1 MRAVT
6 WQGNEK
12 MEVRTVPDPTIQA
25 PTDMIVRITA
35 TAICG
40 SDLHLY
46 HNGKPVMEEDYV
58 VGHEPM
64 GIVEEVGPSVKKIKK
79 GDRVVIPFNIGCG
92 ECHFCTHE
100 MESQCDNSN
109 PNPAFDNGGLF
120 GFGKMHGNY
129 PGGQAEFLRVPFADF
144 TSFVVPEND
153 LPDEKVLF
161 LSDIVPTAYWSVE
174 SSGVK
179 EGDTAIILG
188 SGPVGLFAQKFAK
201 MKGAKRVI
209 AVDNV
214 KHRLDH
220 AHKTNN
226 VETVNF
232 KDVTEVGKFLYDTTN
247 GGADVVIDCVGMDG
261 VAPAKEKAKTLLS
274 VQSGTISP
282 LVTASESVK
291 KFGTVQVTGVY
302 MTPSASF
309 PINDF
314 FNRNVILK
322 TGQAPVIHLMPKL
335 YDMIEKNIFDP
346 TDIITHTMPLEQAA
360 QAYDIF
366 DKKADQ
372 NIKVILKPGMV

>member
-179 EGDTAIILG
+179 EGDTVIILG

-335 YDMIEKNIFDP
+335 YDMIEKNLFDP

>member
-12 MEVRTVPDPTIQA
+12 MEVRNVPDPTIQE

-64 GIVEEVGPSVKKIKK
+64 GIVEEVGPDVKKVKK

-144 TSFVVPEND
+144 TSFIVPENN

-174 SSGVK
+174 NSGVK
-179 EGDTAIILG
+179 EGDTVIILG

-214 KHRLDH
+214 KHRLEH
-220 AHKTNN
+220 ARNTNN

-232 KDVTEVGKFLYDTTN
+232 KDVTEVGKFLYDTTS

-261 VAPAKEKAKTLLS
+261 VMPAREKAKTLLS

-291 KFGTVQVTGVY
+291 KFGTVQITGVY

-309 PINDF
+309 PLNDF
-314 FNRNVILK
+314 FNRDITLK

-335 YDMIEKNIFDP
+335 YDMIEKNVFDP

-360 QAYDIF
+360 KAYDIF

>member
-12 MEVRTVPDPTIQA
+12 MEVRNVPDPTIQE

-35 TAICG
+35 TTICG

-64 GIVEEVGPSVKKIKK
+64 GIVEEVGPGVKKVKK

-179 EGDTAIILG
+179 EGDTVIILG

-335 YDMIEKNIFDP
+335 YDMIEKNLFDP

>member
-12 MEVRTVPDPTIQA
+12 MEVRNVPDPTIQE

-64 GIVEEVGPSVKKIKK
+64 GIVEEVGPGVRKVKK

-179 EGDTAIILG
+179 EGDTVIILG

-220 AHKTNN
+220 AQKTNN

-261 VAPAKEKAKTLLS
+261 VTPTREKAKTLLS

-335 YDMIEKNIFDP
+335 YDMIEKNVFDP

>member
-12 MEVRTVPDPTIQA
+12 MEVRNVPDPTIQE

-64 GIVEEVGPSVKKIKK
+64 GIVEEVGPGVKKVKK

-179 EGDTAIILG
+179 EGDTVIILG

-335 YDMIEKNIFDP
+335 YDMIEKNVFDP
-346 TDIITHTMPLEQAA
+346 TDIITLTMPLEQAA